1 MIGKKISHYKIIEKL
16 GSGGMGVVYK
26 AEDIK
31 LNRIVALKFLPPE
44 HLRDADSKERF
55 IREAKAASA
64 LDHSNIITIYD
75 INETKPDSGE
85 QGDNQIF
92 IAMAYN
98 EGQALNEII
107 QKGPL
112 KINRSLDIAIQIAQ
126 GLEKA
131 HTNKIVHR
139 DIKPGN
145 IMVSEEGDVK
155 ILDFGLAKLSG
166 QTLLTKAGSTLGTAA
181 YMSPE
186 QAQAEKVDYRT
197 DLWSLGVVL
206 YEMLTGQLPFKG
218 EYEQAVIY
226 AIQADQPEPVTGLRS
241 GVPMDLEK
249 IIDKLLAKDPKER
262 YQTAADLIVDL
273 RSVKKSSSE
282 IKVSSV
288 SRHSAITVPKQK
300 LRWERPVLAGI
311 SFCGGLYH

>member
-1 MIGKKISHYKIIEKL
+1 MIGEKIAHYKIFEKL

-26 AEDIK
+26 AEDAK
-31 LNRIVALKFLPPE
+31 LNRMVALKFLPPE
-44 HLRDADSKERF
+44 HLRDADAKERF

-64 LDHSNIITIYD
+64 LDHSNIITVYD
-75 INETKPDSGE
+75 INENKTESGE
-85 QGDNQIF
+85 NHIF
-92 IAMAYN
+92 IAMAYS
-98 EGQALNEII
+98 EGQALNDII
-107 QKGPL
+107 KQGPL
-112 KINRSLDIAIQIAQ
+112 KINHSLDIAIQVAQ

-131 HTNKIVHR
+131 HQNKIVHR

-166 QTLLTKAGSTLGTAA
+166 QTLLTKEGSTLGTAA

-186 QAQAEKVDYRT
+186 QTQGDKVDHRT

-206 YEMLTGQLPFKG
+206 YEMVTGQLPFKG

-226 AIQADQPEPVTGLRS
+226 AIQADIAEPASALRT
-241 GVPMDLEK
+241 GVPMELER

-273 RSVKKSSSE
+273 RSVKK
-282 IKVSSV
+282 I
-288 SRHSAITVPKQK
+288 I
-300 LRWERPVLAGI
+300 L
-311 SFCGGLYH
+311 